1 MLFLLVTVEESF
13 SNESSRSRK
22 GEESSDNSILR
33 RGNCSEIWE
42 PGRKSRRLS
51 ENIPSICQRKISELD
66 GVNADSELEVAVQE
80 CPKDSIP
87 AMVEEV
93 FSQDVQGPVC
103 RSQSEAIATDETT
116 SKDESANA
124 SSITD
129 ASAAPQVLF
138 VVDESSEEIT
148 PPVEKSDLLDE
159 AVEGLATRETT
170 YLDEGKI
177 TASAY

>member
-1 MLFLLVTVEESF
+1 M
-13 SNESSRSRK
+13 
-22 GEESSDNSILR
+22 
-33 RGNCSEIWE
+33 
-42 PGRKSRRLS
+42 
-51 ENIPSICQRKISELD
+51 
-66 GVNADSELEVAVQE
+66 AVQE

-129 ASAAPQVLF
+129 VSAAPKVLF
-138 VVDESSEEIT
+138 VVDESSEEIIS
-148 PPVEKSDLLDE
+148 PVEKTYLLDE

-177 TASAY
+177 TACAY